1 MSRKIFIKK
10 VIDKIKSKNYNA
22 RMELKE
28 YREKIK
34 QTQQQVADTL
44 GISRQYVSDLER
56 KSVMPSRKLA
66 EKIVMWSE
74 KQITFAELWN
84 WQQLNDSLPLLS
96 LSPFL
101 GVGCLFYGVNTS
113 TTELKAIYGSV

>member
-1 MSRKIFIKK
+1 MLAW
-10 VIDKIKSKNYNA
+10 N
-22 RMELKE
+22 LKE

-34 QTQQQVADTL
+34 QTQQQVADSL

-84 WQQLNDSLPLLS
+84 WQ
-96 LSPFL
+96 
-101 GVGCLFYGVNTS
+101 
-113 TTELKAIYGSV
+113 

>member
-84 WQQLNDSLPLLS
+84 WQ
-96 LSPFL
+96 
-101 GVGCLFYGVNTS
+101 
-113 TTELKAIYGSV
+113 

>member
-34 QTQQQVADTL
+34 QTQQQVADCL

-84 WQQLNDSLPLLS
+84 WQ
-96 LSPFL
+96 
-101 GVGCLFYGVNTS
+101 
-113 TTELKAIYGSV
+113 

>member
-66 EKIVMWSE
+66 EKIVMWSD

-84 WQQLNDSLPLLS
+84 WQ
-96 LSPFL
+96 
-101 GVGCLFYGVNTS
+101 
-113 TTELKAIYGSV
+113 

>member
-34 QTQQQVADTL
+34 QTQQQVADRL
-44 GISRQYVSDLER
+44 GITRQYVSDLER

-66 EKIVMWSE
+66 EKIVMWSD

-84 WQQLNDSLPLLS
+84 WQ
-96 LSPFL
+96 
-101 GVGCLFYGVNTS
+101 
-113 TTELKAIYGSV
+113 

>member
-1 MSRKIFIKK
+1 
-10 VIDKIKSKNYNA
+10 
-22 RMELKE
+22 MELKE

-84 WQQLNDSLPLLS
+84 WQELNDSLPLLS

-101 GVGCLFYGVNTS
+101 GVGCHF
-113 TTELKAIYGSV
+113 